1 MAHRKRST
9 RPAAWHACISLVA
22 CIQLAGFAQALAWQA
37 QPPAQPS
44 AAPRLTIPV
53 AVFGAD
59 DRVALPAKYLHL
71 QERIGLLFN
80 RRSRMVCTAFCVAPD
95 IIATAGHCL
104 FRIAGERAP
113 HLADFWFARNYD
125 AARDYTRIAGHGVG
139 AAAQHVM
146 SGATTLNLRPPID
159 AAKDWAFAR
168 LSSAICSK
176 GVLPV
181 RPLPVEQILAE
192 AAAKR
197 VFQVS
202 YHRDFTPWRPA
213 YASPCAVARSFPSAE
228 WSAIAKDFA
237 EPGMLL
243 LHTCDT
249 GGASSGSPLLLD
261 TPRGPEVIGINV
273 GTYVQS
279 KVVMQDGHVTRRL
292 KADTVANTA
301 VSSVAFAAKLD
312 AFRQAAILGTPELI
326 RSLQAA
332 LKQRLLYAGAQDG
345 TYGPALRGAI
355 EAYERAE
362 GLTVTGLA
370 TQALLKRLDGA
381 PAAKGKMRP
390 ARS

>member
-1 MAHRKRST
+1 MARM
-9 RPAAWHACISLVA
+9 ISLAA
-22 CIQLAGFAQALAWQA
+22 CIQLAGLAQALAWQA
-37 QPPAQPS
+37 QPSAQPL
-44 AAPRLTIPV
+44 AAQRLTMPV

-59 DRVALPAKYLHL
+59 ERVALPANYRHL
-71 QERIGLLFN
+71 QERMGLLFN

-113 HLADFWFARNYD
+113 QIADFWFARNYD
-125 AARDYTRIAGHGVG
+125 AARDYTRIAGHGAG

-146 SGATTLNLRPPID
+146 SGATILNLRPPID
-159 AAKDWAFAR
+159 ATKDWAFAR
-168 LSSAICSK
+168 LSSAVCSK
-176 GVLPV
+176 GVLTV

-192 AAAKR
+192 AAANR

-202 YHRDFTPWRPA
+202 YHRDFTPWRLA
-213 YASPCAVARSFPSAE
+213 YARPCAIARSFPGAE
-228 WSAIAKDFA
+228 WTAIAKDFA
-237 EPGMLL
+237 EPGILL

-273 GTYVQS
+273 GTYVRS
-279 KVVMQDGHVTRRL
+279 EVVMQDGQVTRRL

-301 VSSVAFAAKLD
+301 VSAVAFAAKLD
-312 AFRQAAILGTPELI
+312 AFRQAAIMGTPELI

-332 LKQRLLYAGAQDG
+332 LKQRQLYGGALDG
-345 TYGPALRGAI
+345 TFGPALRAAI
-355 EAYERAE
+355 ESHERAE
-362 GLTVTGLA
+362 GLTVMGLA
-370 TQALLKRLDGA
+370 TEALLKRLGGA
-381 PAAKGKMRP
+381 AAPKGRMRP